1 MDGQVDENTVGW
13 RERACAVKGRERKVS
28 RHRRCVGDYDP
39 SRGIVPVV
47 LQNGGL
53 TN

>member
-1 MDGQVDENTVGW
+1 MRIGW
-13 RERACAVKGRERKVS
+13 RESVCCERQAVWRKIGRYN
-28 RHRRCVGDYDP
+28 RCVGDYDP